1 MKAIKIIEALTQDDY
16 SVQDGVVTVEKNDSI
31 WNAFIK
37 TFGKAIEPVY
47 LPLPTL
53 EYVSEKVRHFLYIYD
68 LRIPGTDKDLFAI
81 LKNNTDDSII
91 YIYEIE

>member
-31 WNAFIK
+31 WNAFIN

-47 LPLPTL
+47 LPLPTS
-53 EYVSEKVRHFLYIYD
+53 ECVSEKVRHFLYIYD
-68 LRIPGTDKDLFAI
+68 FRIPGTDKDLFAI
-81 LKNNTDDSII
+81 LKNNADDSII

>member
-1 MKAIKIIEALTQDDY
+1 MKAIKIIEVLTQDDY

-31 WNAFIK
+31 WNAFIN

-47 LPLPTL
+47 LPLPTS
-53 EYVSEKVRHFLYIYD
+53 EYVSEKVRHFLYLYD
-68 LRIPGTDKDLFAI
+68 LRFPGTDKDLFAI